1 VKVAAFQR
9 TAVSH
14 FMREA
19 DQDPPRT
26 VENDTA
32 TVPLVLDPHD
42 PMATARR
49 LLADRFTYK
58 GTRILHHHRAG
69 FYLWMK
75 TKYVELDALEIRTR
89 VYAFCEPAR
98 VRNSKGAL
106 ESFRPSTRKISDIID
121 ALRAAAHLP
130 YDIEPPAWLDEA
142 VDLPP
147 NELIPCVNGL
157 LYLPDRRLLP
167 HDPTYFG
174 TSALPVAYDPDAPEP
189 TTWLSFLESLWRDD
203 PESVACL
210 QEVFGHNLTMDT
222 RQQKIVAIAGP
233 RRSGK
238 GTIARVETGLLGPE
252 NVVAPTLLSLG
263 QRFGLAP
270 LISKPLAIIADARL
284 SSRSDPAGVLEAL
297 LNISGEDTVTIDR
310 KHREPWTGKLP
321 TRVWLLSNE
330 LPRLND
336 SSRSL
341 AGRFILLILRHS
353 FYGKEDT
360 ELTEKLLAERAGMLN
375 WSLDGLAR
383 LNERGY
389 FAMPSSS
396 EEAIRQLEDL
406 SSPVGAFVRD
416 RCTVGPE
423 HEVLVDGLYT
433 AWRSWCSEQGR
444 DRPGIKAT
452 FGRDLRAAVPGI
464 TTKARRPD
472 NRYVGIGLA

>member
-1 VKVAAFQR
+1 VG
-9 TAVSH
+9 
-14 FMREA
+14 
-19 DQDPPRT
+19 
-26 VENDTA
+26 
-32 TVPLVLDPHD
+32 L
-42 PMATARR
+42 
-49 LLADRFTYK
+49 LLARFQQY
-58 GTRILHHHRAG
+58 
-69 FYLWMK
+69 
-75 TKYVELDALEIRTR
+75 IR
-89 VYAFCEPAR
+89 VSE
-98 VRNSKGAL
+98 G
-106 ESFRPSTRKISDIID
+106 
-121 ALRAAAHLP
+121 AAHLP
-130 YDIEPPAWLDEA
+130 NDIEPPAWLDEA

-157 LYLPDRRLLP
+157 LYLPDRRLLR
-167 HDPTYFG
+167 HDPTYFS
-174 TSALPVAYDPDAPEP
+174 TSTLPVAYDPNAPAP
-189 TTWLSFLESLWRDD
+189 TTWLSFLESLWPDD
-203 PESVACL
+203 PESIACL
-210 QEVFGHNLTMDT
+210 QEVFGYLLTMDT
-222 RQQKIVAIAGP
+222 RQQKILALVGP

-238 GTIARVETGLLGPE
+238 GTIARVVTGLLGPE

-270 LISKPLAIIADARL
+270 LIGKPLTIIADARL

-321 TRVWLLSNE
+321 TRIWILSNE

-341 AGRFILLILRHS
+341 VGRFVLLVLRRS
-353 FYGKEDT
+353 FYGEEDT
-360 ELTEKLLAERAGMLN
+360 ELTEKLLAERAGILN

-389 FAMPSSS
+389 FAVPSSS

-423 HEVLVDGLYT
+423 QEVLVDELYE
-433 AWRSWCSEQGR
+433 AWRSWCDDQGR
-444 DRPGIKAT
+444 DHPGTKAT
-452 FGRDLRAAVPGI
+452 FGRDLHAAVPGV
-464 TTKARRPD
+464 TTKGRRPD